1 MIHPRLVLLSAVL
14 VALPLV
20 AQVKLTPTEGKV
32 SVEIDGKPFTDFYMS
47 GEAFNAKVTKPYLW
61 PLRAA
66 TGTYITRAWPME
78 EVAEEAA
85 EKKPQRNG
93 PPAMDH
99 QHQRGLWFAHDNVNK
114 LDFWNNEWSY
124 FADLHRKN
132 LGRINL
138 EALGAVK
145 SGKTQGSIAA
155 TFEWTDMEGNN
166 PILTESRVMTFYS
179 DPKLR
184 YFDVDI
190 TLTAATS
197 SPSAMARTAPS
208 AYASAPSFRRIKASR
223 HITNA
228 DGLVGEKELWGKPSD
243 WCDYSGEIHGEK
255 VGVAILDHPDN
266 PRHPV
271 RWHARAYGL
280 FAANPFGLSV
290 FTNDKT
296 QNGAHDPRRRAR
308 ACATAIASSFTPA
321 AQKTPMSPASTR
333 NTPPP
338 ANVPGNLETAPASAA
353 DRPTIRN
360 P

>member
-1 MIHPRLVLLSAVL
+1 MNHPRLVLISAVL
-14 VALPLV
+14 AALPLA
-20 AQVKLTPTEGKV
+20 AQVKLTPAPGKV
-32 SVEIDGKPFTDFYMS
+32 AVEINGKPFTDFYMS
-47 GEAFNAKVTKPYLW
+47 GEAFGAKVTKPYLW

-66 TGTYITRAWPME
+66 SGTSITRSWPME
-78 EVAEEAA
+78 DIPEEAA
-85 EKKPQRNG
+85 EKKPSRTG

-138 EALGAVK
+138 KQAGEVK
-145 SGKTQGSIAA
+145 SGEDQGSIAA

-166 PILTESRVMTFYS
+166 PILTESRVMTFYA

-184 YFDVDI
+184 YFDVDL
-190 TLTAATS
+190 TLTAITQVIFGDGKDGAFGIRLRPVLQEDKGKS
-197 SPSAMARTAPS
+197 
-208 AYASAPSFRRIKASR
+208 

-228 DGLVGEKELWGKPSD
+228 EGLVGEKELWGKPSD
-243 WCDYSGEIHGEK
+243 WCDYSGEINGEE
-255 VGVAILDHPDN
+255 VGVAILDHAEN

-280 FAANPFGLSV
+280 FAANPWGLSV

-296 QNGAHDPRRRAR
+296 QDGSMTLEPGKSVRYRYRVIIHPG
-308 ACATAIASSFTPA
+308 TAKDADIAGQYA
-321 AQKTPMSPASTR
+321 KY
-333 NTPPP
+333 
-338 ANVPGNLETAPASAA
+338 SAK
-353 DRPTIRN
+353 R
-360 P
+360 

>member
-1 MIHPRLVLLSAVL
+1 MGAMKQPRVLLVCTAVL
-14 VALPLV
+14 ALPL
-20 AQVKLTPTEGKV
+20 AGQVKISPSGGKV
-32 SVEIDGKPFTDFYMS
+32 AVEIGGKPFTDFYFT

-61 PLRAA
+61 PLRAPS
-66 TGTYITRAWPME
+66 GTAITRSWPME

-85 EKKPQRNG
+85 EKKPSRTG

-138 EALGAVK
+138 KKMGTA
-145 SGKTQGSIAA
+145 SGKDQGSITA

-166 PILTESRVMTFYS
+166 PILTEDRVMTFYN
-179 DPKLR
+179 DAKLR
-184 YFDVDI
+184 YFDVDL
-190 TLTAATS
+190 TLTAIAKVVFGDGKDGAFGIRLRPVLQEDKGKS
-197 SPSAMARTAPS
+197 
-208 AYASAPSFRRIKASR
+208 

-228 DGLVGEKELWGKPSD
+228 EGLVGEKSLWGKPSD
-243 WCDYSGEIHGEK
+243 WCDYSGEIAGEK
-255 VGVAILDHPDN
+255 VGVAILDHPEN

-280 FAANPFGLSV
+280 FAANPWGLAV

-296 QNGAHDPRRRAR
+296 QDGSMTVEPGQSVRYRYRVIIHPGDVKDAD
-308 ACATAIASSFTPA
+308 IAGQYTKYA
-321 AQKTPMSPASTR
+321 KK
-333 NTPPP
+333 
-338 ANVPGNLETAPASAA
+338 
-353 DRPTIRN
+353 
-360 P
+360 

>member
-1 MIHPRLVLLSAVL
+1 MVPMNHPRLVLLSAAL

-20 AQVKLTPTEGKV
+20 AQVKLTPAEGKV
-32 SVEIDGKPFTDFYMS
+32 CVEIDGKPFTDFYMS

-66 TGTYITRAWPME
+66 TGIYITRAWPME

-124 FADLHRKN
+124 FADQHRKN

-138 EALGAVK
+138 KTAGDVK
-145 SGKTQGSIAA
+145 SGKTQGSLAA
-155 TFEWTDMEGNN
+155 TFEWTDMEGSN

-190 TLTAATS
+190 TLTA
-197 SPSAMARTAPS
+197 SALVTFGDGKDGAFGIRLRPVLQEDKGVS
-208 AYASAPSFRRIKASR
+208 

-228 DGLVGEKELWGKPSD
+228 EGLVGEKELWGKPSD
-243 WCDYSGEIHGEK
+243 WCDYSGEIKGEN

-280 FAANPFGLSV
+280 FAANPWGLAV

-296 QNGAHDPRRRAR
+296 QNGAMTLAPGQSVRYRYRVIIHPGAAKDAGIAGLYTKYTAAR
-308 ACATAIASSFTPA
+308 
-321 AQKTPMSPASTR
+321 
-333 NTPPP
+333 
-338 ANVPGNLETAPASAA
+338 
-353 DRPTIRN
+353 
-360 P
+360 

>member
-78 EVAEEAA
+78 DVAEEAA

-138 EALGAVK
+138 KTVGAVK

-190 TLTAATS
+190 TLTAQ
-197 SPSAMARTAPS
+197 
-208 AYASAPSFRRIKASR
+208 
-223 HITNA
+223 H
-228 DGLVGEKELWGKPSD
+228 
-243 WCDYSGEIHGEK
+243 
-255 VGVAILDHPDN
+255 
-266 PRHPV
+266 PRHLR
-271 RWHARAYGL
+271 RWQG
-280 FAANPFGLSV
+280 
-290 FTNDKT
+290 
-296 QNGAHDPRRRAR
+296 RRLRH
-308 ACATAIASSFTPA
+308 
-321 AQKTPMSPASTR
+321 
-333 NTPPP
+333 TPPP
-338 ANVPGNLETAPASAA
+338 HPAGGQGRLPHHQRRWTRRRKGTLGQALRLVRLFRRNQRREGRRRHP
-353 DRPTIRN
+353 RPPR
-360 P
+360 